1 MHLKTLTVRGF
12 KSFASATTFAFEPGV
27 TAVVGPNGSG
37 KSNVVDALAW
47 VMGEQGAK
55 SLRGGSMEDV
65 IFAGTAERQPLGR
78 AQVAL
83 TIDNADGA
91 LPIEYSEV
99 TISRTM
105 FRTGGSEYTIN
116 GRKCRLL
123 DIQELLSDSG
133 LGREMH
139 VIVGQGQLDQ
149 ILQATPEQR
158 RGFIEEAAGVL
169 KHRRRRERSVRKLES
184 MQGNL
189 DRLEDLIS
197 EISRQ
202 LAPLGRQAKV
212 ARRAQRIQYD
222 VRDALSRLIAD
233 DLIAA
238 ATALDESSRG
248 EESDR
253 ARAAQLR
260 ENIEAQDTEIAALQA
275 RADTAQQTVRQLVS
289 GHHRLAQAQERL
301 RSTASVAAERA
312 RSLFAS
318 AVIEDSGR
326 DPEDLRR
333 QAAQVEQDAAAQ
345 KTETDD
351 AAAAL
356 TAASEVRAAAEEQL
370 RAEETR
376 VTELLR
382 AAADR
387 RAGLATLRGR
397 VEAAQGRIDAAAVRR
412 QKAESQREE
421 AERTRQE
428 AAGQFA
434 ELEQA
439 VAGIETGEADLDTV
453 YETARRRHEEL
464 TAAQQQR
471 EATRRRLDAAVGEH
485 RATLNGLTA
494 ARTPKDGAAAL
505 RERAPEE
512 IAAVLGG
519 PLADQL
525 QITAGWET
533 AIAACLGS
541 LETALVADG
550 PEAAAAAVRWLGAEQ
565 GGRAHLV
572 HPEPEGSST
581 TPELLPLPEGA
592 CWALG
597 VVSVPQTLATAL
609 IRRLTGTVLVLGEA
623 EGSAAHQDGQLE
635 KYSEENSD
643 EAPDLEALLSR
654 EDVDT
659 VATASGELIRAAER
673 IGGTALA
680 GSDLALNARIQEAT
694 AACEA
699 DEQQLREISAAIE
712 AHADQLQ
719 HAEAEADRA
728 LEALH
733 ANDAELTAVTDQ
745 LARLSAESE
754 RAAERT
760 RSAEAE
766 IAEAERIAEEAT
778 GERHEA
784 QSRLQAAESQ
794 DVDED
799 PSTDERDRLA
809 EQASARRGEEV
820 DARLS
825 LRAAEE
831 THAQLLDRAAGLRR
845 SAAAEE
851 NRREQARRAAEQR
864 TAGARRAEGIQTRA
878 EAAVEE
884 LHAVLS
890 RAEQA
895 QQEGQAEHRALTEEI
910 AAAQQAR
917 STDAAALEE
926 ITDRLHRAEVRR
938 TELRLALESAEQR
951 GRDELSLSP
960 EYLIEHYGPDQLIPD
975 PDSTR
980 SEPAQTVQGS
990 ADPGAAQNPVEDP
1003 AENPAEDTDTAGPAP
1018 AGYPYDRAEQEA
1030 RLVAARRDLKAL
1042 GKVNPLALEEHAAL
1056 EERHTYLQ
1064 EQLADVQASRQDL
1077 LDLIADVDATVQTV
1091 FTEAWE
1097 DTRRQFE
1104 HVFSRLFPGG
1114 EGRLELTDPEDML
1127 HTGIEV
1133 HARPPG
1139 KRIRRLSL
1147 LSGGERSLTA
1157 VALLV
1162 AIFKARPSPFYV
1174 MDEVEAALDDTNL
1187 SRLLVI
1193 FEELRESSQLIV
1205 ITHQK
1210 RTMEIADALYGVS
1223 MRQDGST
1230 RVVSQRLRRDGS
1242 VEDEASAEEAPAEQN
1257 AQ

>member
-12 KSFASATTFAFEPGV
+12 KSFASATTFEFEPGV

-116 GRKCRLL
+116 GRRCRLL

-169 KHRRRRERSVRKLES
+169 KHRRRRERSVRKLDS

-212 ARRAQRIQYD
+212 ARRAQRIQFD
-222 VRDALSRLIAD
+222 VRDALSRIIAD
-233 DLIAA
+233 DLVTA
-238 ATALDESSRG
+238 ATALHESGQG
-248 EESDR
+248 EEADRGRAEQLRDDVRSRDAEIAELDGR
-253 ARAAQLR
+253 ARAARHLDQR
-260 ENIEAQDTEIAALQA
+260 
-275 RADTAQQTVRQLVS
+275 LVA
-289 GHHRLAQAQERL
+289 GHHRLAQVQERL

-312 RSLFAS
+312 RSLFDS
-318 AVIEDSGR
+318 AVVPDAGR
-326 DPEDLRR
+326 DPERLRQ
-333 QAAQVEQDAAAQ
+333 QAAQVERDAEVQ
-345 KTETDD
+345 QTETDD

-356 TAASEVRAAAEEQL
+356 TAASEVRSAAEDRL
-370 RAEETR
+370 RTEENR
-376 VTELLR
+376 ITELLR

-397 VEAAQGRIDAAAVRR
+397 VEAAEGRIEAAATRR
-412 QKAESQREE
+412 SRAQAQREE
-421 AERTRQE
+421 ARGVREE
-428 AAGQFA
+428 ARSRFA
-434 ELEQA
+434 ELEQTVGGVEA
-439 VAGIETGEADLDTV
+439 GEADLDRA
-453 YETARRRHEEL
+453 YEEAARRRDHLVDEHE
-464 TAAQQQR
+464 AAVA
-471 EATRRRLDAAVGEH
+471 EHRRLEAVVGEH
-485 RATLNGLTA
+485 RAALGGLEA
-494 ARTPKDGAAAL
+494 ARAPRDGGAAL
-505 RERAPEE
+505 RDGAPPQLRDAVRGSFAERLSVAS
-512 IAAVLGG
+512 
-519 PLADQL
+519 
-525 QITAGWET
+525 GWET
-533 AIAACLGS
+533 AAASCLGS
-541 LETALVADG
+541 LDAALVAEDA
-550 PEAAAAAVRWLGAEQ
+550 ESAAAAVRWLADQ
-565 GGRAHLV
+565 DAGRAHLV
-572 HPEPEGSST
+572 HPDPSGRPADPPASRRT
-581 TPELLPLPEGA
+581 RLPDQVR
-592 CWALG
+592 WALD
-597 VVSVPQTLATAL
+597 VV
-609 IRRLTGTVLVLGEA
+609 
-623 EGSAAHQDGQLE
+623 
-635 KYSEENSD
+635 
-643 EAPDLEALLSR
+643 EAPEELAAPLHRLFGATVFVAADPPRSAEEIAEQMLER
-654 EDVDT
+654 DDVDT
-659 VATASGELIRAAER
+659 AATADGQILRAGER
-673 IGGTALA
+673 IGGTGLA
-680 GSDLALNARIQEAT
+680 GSDVAVTARIQEVS
-694 AACEA
+694 AALETDEQELRRVADTLAARRDAA
-699 DEQQLREISAAIE
+699 DEASREV
-712 AHADQLQ
+712 DQ
-719 HAEAEADRA
+719 A

-733 ANDAELTAVTDQ
+733 GNDAELTAVTDQ
-745 LARLSAESE
+745 LGRLGADSE
-754 RAAERT
+754 RAAERIRT
-760 RSAEAE
+760 AEVE
-766 IAEAERIAEEAT
+766 LEETERIAREASEQLEEAT
-778 GERHEA
+778 R
-784 QSRLQAAESQ
+784 RLAAAES
-794 DVDED
+794 DEVEDD

-809 EQASARRGEEV
+809 EDAATRRREEV
-820 DARLS
+820 DARLG

-831 THAQLLDRAAGLRR
+831 THAQLVDRAAGLRR

-851 NRREQARRAAEQR
+851 ARRQEARREAERREAGGRRAQDV
-864 TAGARRAEGIQTRA
+864 GARAE
-878 EAAVEE
+878 EAVER
-884 LHAVLS
+884 LDGILG
-890 RAEQA
+890 R
-895 QQEGQAEHRALTEEI
+895 
-910 AAAQQAR
+910 AQQAQEAAR
-917 STDAAALEE
+917 SEHRSLSEE
-926 ITDRLHRAEVRR
+926 IETVRNARTQLAAELDEVTDRLHRAEVRR
-938 TELRLALESAEQR
+938 TELRLNLESAEQR
-951 GRDELSLSP
+951 GHEELSLSA
-960 EYLIEHYGPDQLIPD
+960 EYLIEHYGPDQPVPD
-975 PDSTR
+975 PEAEPPEAPADR
-980 SEPAQTVQGS
+980 S
-990 ADPGAAQNPVEDP
+990 
-1003 AENPAEDTDTAGPAP
+1003 AEDDGGNASTSSR
-1018 AGYPYDRAEQEA
+1018 PYDRAEQED
-1030 RLVAARRDLKAL
+1030 RLVRARRDLRAL

-1064 EQLADVQASRQDL
+1064 QQLADVQASRQDL
-1077 LDLIADVDATVQTV
+1077 LDIIADVDSTVESV
-1091 FTEAWE
+1091 FTQAWE
-1097 DTRRQFE
+1097 DTRGQFE
-1104 HVFSRLFPGG
+1104 HVFARLFPGG

-1127 HTGIEV
+1127 NTGIEV

-1193 FEELRESSQLIV
+1193 FEELRASSQLIV

-1230 RVVSQRLRRDGS
+1230 RVVSQRLRRDGT
-1242 VEDEASAEEAPAEQN
+1242 VEEGAEQN
-1257 AQ
+1257 DG